1 MFFKQIQNKMFPSGF
16 FISDNRIFAIG
27 IVGMTIQVLSKVNVY
42 WTIIKEYKVVDENMK
57 REWLAKILKTLEP
70 ITIKDSEAMRKILSD
85 KKEKKHYINYETKK
99 VTAGTIIPDS
109 KITPNLMDVG
119 PKKFTAGTIIPDN
132 KSKDKKYK
140 QYEHG
145 QKSIEG
151 NKTKSEK
158 KEWKQEG
165 RGF

>member
-1 MFFKQIQNKMFPSGF
+1 MFPSGF

-99 VTAGTIIPDS
+99 VTAGTIIPD
-109 KITPNLMDVG
+109 
-119 PKKFTAGTIIPDN
+119 N